1 MRIIGLIGGMSWESS
16 AEYYRLIN
24 EDVRSRL
31 GGQHNARSLMYTV
44 DFAEIEAM
52 QRAGDWNRAG
62 QVLTEAAIV
71 LERGGADLIALC
83 TNTMHVVAERI
94 EAAVQVPFVHL
105 VDATGEKIKAAG
117 LKRVGLLATRFTME
131 MDFYAERMARHGI
144 EVLVPPADDR
154 TVVHKIIYGEL
165 TLGKIEPDSREEY
178 RRIMTDLAANGCEG
192 MIYGC
197 TEITLLVDGTDS
209 PVPVFDSTRLHAE
222 YLVDLALE

>member
-1 MRIIGLIGGMSWESS
+1 MQTIGLIGGMSWESS
-16 AEYYRLIN
+16 AEYYRLLN

-31 GGQHNARSLMYTV
+31 GGQHNARSLMVTV
-44 DFAEIEAM
+44 DFADIEAM
-52 QRAGDWNRAG
+52 QRAGDWDEAG
-62 QVLTEAAIV
+62 QVLAEAAQV

-83 TNTMHVVAERI
+83 TNTMHVVADRI

-105 VDATGEKIKAAG
+105 VDATAEKIKAAG

-144 EVLVPPADDR
+144 EVLVPSAEDR
-154 TVVHKIIYGEL
+154 TVVHRVIYGEL
-165 TLGKIEPDSREEY
+165 TLGKIEQESREEY
-178 RRIMTDLAANGCEG
+178 RRIMSDLAADGCEG

-222 YLVDLALE
+222 HLVDLALE